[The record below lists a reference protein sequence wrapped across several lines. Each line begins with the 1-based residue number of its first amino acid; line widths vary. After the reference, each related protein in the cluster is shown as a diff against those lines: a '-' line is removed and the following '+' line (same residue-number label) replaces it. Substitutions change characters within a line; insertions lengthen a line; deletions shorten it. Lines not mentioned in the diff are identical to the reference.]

1 MADSLKNK
9 NILLCR
15 TEEQAKEDVNY
26 LESLGF
32 TVNVFPT
39 IKIVPIE
46 VSDNSIFEEI
56 YDFLVLTST
65 NSITHFLDKNYQK
78 IRFNNLVCIGKKT
91 AELCKK
97 YGYENIIIPEVNS
110 SDGLINLFSDFELTN
125 KKILIPGSKISN
137 PKFVNFLKSKGASV
151 LFIPVYDTCLPFEDE
166 IKANLKNIENIKIDV
181 VVFSS
186 PSTFENFLKIIKIT
200 NPLKYFENIK
210 IAAIGDITKNRIEK
224 EGINVDIIPAEFKMK
239 SLADEIYKFYKT
251 MPEKI

>member
-1 MADSLKNK
+1 MVDFIKNT

-15 TEEQAKEDVNY
+15 TEEQAQEDVNY
-26 LESLGF
+26 LELLGF
-32 TVNVFPT
+32 NVFVLPT
-39 IKIVPIE
+39 IKICPIE
-46 VSDNSIFEEI
+46 ISESSLFTEN
-56 YDFLVLTST
+56 YDFLVLTSP
-65 NSITHFLDKNYQK
+65 NSIKHFFAKNYK
-78 IRFNNLVCIGKKT
+78 TVRFSNLVCVGKKT
-91 AELCKK
+91 AELCRKF
-97 YGYENIIIPEVNS
+97 GFNDFVIPSIHS
-110 SDGLINLFSDFELTN
+110 SEGLMDLFSTINLLD

-137 PKFVNFLKSKGASV
+137 PKLVNFLKSKGASV

-200 NPLKYFENIK
+200 NPLKYFETIK

-224 EGINVDIIPAEFKMK
+224 EGIKVDIIPAEFNMK